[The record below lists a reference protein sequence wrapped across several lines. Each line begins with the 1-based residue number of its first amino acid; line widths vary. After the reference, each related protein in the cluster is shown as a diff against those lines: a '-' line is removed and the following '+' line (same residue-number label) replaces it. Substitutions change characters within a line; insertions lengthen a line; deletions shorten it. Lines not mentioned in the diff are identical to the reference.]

1 MIVIPAVDIKDG
13 RCVRLQQGEADRET
27 VYEVDPV
34 AAAVAF
40 AAAGAARIHVVDL
53 DGAFDGRLVNIELVR
68 ELIAAVEV
76 PVEFG
81 GGVRTRDAAETLFAA
96 GAARVIVGTRAVER
110 PAFFEELAR
119 EFPGRI
125 SLGLDA
131 KDGQV
136 AVRGWTQTGDVSASE
151 VVQRVQDLPL
161 GEIIYTDV
169 ARDGMLRGPN
179 FAATETIARLSVHPV
194 IAAGG
199 VTSVSDIKRLTA
211 AGIFGAIVGKAL
223 YDGRIDPA
231 EAFASLREISA

>member
-27 VYEVDPV
+27 VYEIDPV

-40 AAAGAARIHVVDL
+40 AEAGAARIHVVDL
-53 DGAFDGRLVNIELVR
+53 DGAFNGRLVNIELVR
-68 ELIAAVEV
+68 EIIAAVDV
-76 PVEFG
+76 PVEVG

-125 SLGLDA
+125 NLGLDA
-131 KDGQV
+131 RDGQV
-136 AVRGWTQTGDVSASE
+136 AVRGWVQTGGVSASE
-151 VVQRVQDLPL
+151 VVTRVQDLPL

-169 ARDGMLRGPN
+169 ARDGMLCGPN
-179 FAATETIARLSVHPV
+179 FAATETIARLSAHPV

-199 VTSVSDIKRLTA
+199 VVSVSDIKQLAT
-211 AGIFGAIVGKAL
+211 AGIYGAIIGKAL
-223 YDGRIDPA
+223 YDGRLDPA
-231 EAFASLREISA
+231 EAFAAVREITA